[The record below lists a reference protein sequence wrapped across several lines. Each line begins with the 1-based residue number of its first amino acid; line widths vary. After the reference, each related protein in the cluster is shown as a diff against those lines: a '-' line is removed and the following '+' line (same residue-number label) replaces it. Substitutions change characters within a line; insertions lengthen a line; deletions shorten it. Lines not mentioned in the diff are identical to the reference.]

1 MHSGHLAHRKR
12 QLVRDELAEAA
23 LKLIAF
29 QGFEE
34 TTIDQIAAA
43 AGVSRRTFFRYYQS
57 KEDVIVESLGEV
69 GEQLRAALEA
79 RPAAEAPATAM
90 RQALSVFEDACAEYP
105 EKVLRLTELIL
116 HTPALYARYLERQAQ
131 WRSDLAATLVRRSS
145 MQELRAVVTAGVA
158 FAALDAALREWVAA
172 DGKKH
177 LGDLLDETFALAF
190 PG

>member
-1 MHSGHLAHRKR
+1 
-12 QLVRDELAEAA
+12 
-23 LKLIAF
+23 
-29 QGFEE
+29 
-34 TTIDQIAAA
+34 
-43 AGVSRRTFFRYYQS
+43 
-57 KEDVIVESLGEV
+57 
-69 GEQLRAALEA
+69 
-79 RPAAEAPATAM
+79 
-90 RQALSVFEDACAEYP
+90 
-105 EKVLRLTELIL
+105 L